1 MARAKQAEMVFH
13 FTLPNDENSES
24 YIDLPQC
31 YSLVNRLFCRQGMQF
46 GIASISVEGNEDAKY
61 TVRRLPEH
69 WPCINAWEKG
79 YHIWRE
85 SQEQVLDVEPGIA
98 GRYRDYKVFMTAAH
112 QAAGVAANLI
122 PDNFAVT
129 GFGVPFGYDWEASDI
144 QIPNDPA
151 PGTTTEYNMHV
162 IGPSTLTSKGLITG
176 YGASRSRPQQVDP
189 NIPDDPAENW
199 MLGAFDV
206 GDNLEE
212 IREDLELENNEP
224 PYVVGLPGD
233 PTTFY
238 PGGATQGG
246 AVLTEGV
253 MRLRTGTALAKD
265 YLGGFTAPCGLLN
278 VVVAGDEGTG
288 AVLRIKLMPG
298 GYKGCMARPMQ
309 DVN

>member
-1 MARAKQAEMVFH
+1 MKQAELNLQFVISGA
-13 FTLPNDENSES
+13 ENSS
-24 YIDLPQC
+24 TFIDLGQC
-31 YSLVNRLFCRQGMQF
+31 YSLVNRVFARQGMQYA
-46 GIASISVEGNEDAKY
+46 ISSISVEGNADAKY
-61 TVRRLPEH
+61 TIKRLPEH

-85 SQEQVLDVEPGIA
+85 SQDQVLDVEPGIA
-98 GRYRDYKVFMTAAH
+98 GRYRDYKVFMNSAH
-112 QAAGVAANLI
+112 QVVGVGANLI
-122 PDNFAVT
+122 PDTYAVT

-162 IGPSTLTSKGLITG
+162 IGPSTAISKGLITG
-176 YGASRSRPQQVDP
+176 YGASRSRPQQIDP
-189 NIPDDPAENW
+189 NIPDDPTENW

-212 IREDLELENNEP
+212 IREDLNLENDEP
-224 PYVVGLPGD
+224 PYVVGVPGD

-246 AVLTEGV
+246 APQNEGV
-253 MRLRTGTALAKD
+253 MRLRLGTALAKD
-265 YLGGFTAPCGLLN
+265 YLAGFTVPCGLLN
-278 VVVAGDEGTG
+278 VVVDGEAGPG
-288 AVLRIKLMPG
+288 AILRVKMMPG
-298 GYKGCMARPMQ
+298 DYKGCMARPMV